1 MFADRRIYDISLT
14 YFTSV
19 AWYQNLSWHLY
30 LAQVFLLVKGKNRR
44 LAKRTYLT
52 NTSKPR
58 CEQFSRSARRDEEI
72 VVDTTMTRSNKAMRE
87 NRRNP
92 SGYGHSAPDTASLLL
107 EVASTTPASSLLVPT
122 RTGQYRGWR
131 YLRDR
136 FYLKIQLRPDQRSF
150 GPRLA
155 VWEL

>member
-1 MFADRRIYDISLT
+1 M
-14 YFTSV
+14 
-19 AWYQNLSWHLY
+19 
-30 LAQVFLLVKGKNRR
+30 KGKNRR

-72 VVDTTMTRSNKAMRE
+72 VVDTTMTMSNKAMRE

-107 EVASTTPASSLLVPT
+107 EVASTTPSRRSLSRRGLASIAVGDICEIGST
-122 RTGQYRGWR
+122 
-131 YLRDR
+131 
-136 FYLKIQLRPDQRSF
+136 LKSGCGLTK
-150 GPRLA
+150 
-155 VWEL
+155 